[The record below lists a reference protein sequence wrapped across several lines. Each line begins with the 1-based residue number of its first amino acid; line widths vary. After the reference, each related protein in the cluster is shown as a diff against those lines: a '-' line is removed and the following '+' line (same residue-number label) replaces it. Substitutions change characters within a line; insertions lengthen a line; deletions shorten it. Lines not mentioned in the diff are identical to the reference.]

1 MKYPIKNFNASMRGA
16 PTKNGTPGSFISIL
30 KACLIEL
37 LFNREEYPKN
47 LIEKLLSKFFT

>member
-1 MKYPIKNFNASMRGA
+1 MVQEIFGNI
-16 PTKNGTPGSFISIL
+16 FINCFCSLYIDL

-47 LIEKLLSKFFT
+47 LIEKLLKNWAKQNVK

>member
-1 MKYPIKNFNASMRGA
+1 MAQEIFGNI
-16 PTKNGTPGSFISIL
+16 FINCFCSLYIDL

-37 LFNREEYPKN
+37 LLNQEEYQKN

>member
-1 MKYPIKNFNASMRGA
+1 MVQEIFGNI
-16 PTKNGTPGSFISIL
+16 FINCFCSLYIDL
-30 KACLIEL
+30 KACLIEF